1 MNLIKRN
8 IPNSVTCSNLL
19 AGTLAIIAAF
29 HSLDTWWWGLP
40 GYQVAFVM
48 IALAAVFDFFDG
60 LTARWLHSASPLGKE
75 LDSLCDLVS
84 FGLAPAL
91 ILYNMMLQVYPGCG
105 GAAYV
110 ALLLPAF
117 GALRLAN
124 FNIDTRQSTVFTG
137 LPIPANAIF
146 WMGFTAFLATHP
158 HALPLWATLATIVA
172 LSLLMVCGL
181 RMFSL
186 KLHSLSPKSAWRQYL
201 LVIAFLALVLLLG
214 LAGLAPAILLYVA
227 LSALTKQEQ

>member
-1 MNLIKRN
+1 M
-8 IPNSVTCSNLL
+8 
-19 AGTLAIIAAF
+19 
-29 HSLDTWWWGLP
+29 
-40 GYQVAFVM
+40 
-48 IALAAVFDFFDG
+48 
-60 LTARWLHSASPLGKE
+60 
-75 LDSLCDLVS
+75 
-84 FGLAPAL
+84 
-91 ILYNMMLQVYPGCG
+91 
-105 GAAYV
+105 
-110 ALLLPAF
+110 
-117 GALRLAN
+117 
-124 FNIDTRQSTVFTG
+124 FTG

-214 LAGLAPAILLYVA
+214 LAGSTTSDPATMEKSTDCPVIA
-227 LSALTKQEQ
+227 SIS